1 VSAAKAEAGP
11 APVFSPKVIVGLIL
25 VGVFAFSA
33 FAVLFAYAPDLRSG
47 SDGGAHALSKS
58 AVGFAGAVVLF
69 QAEGMPTIVSR
80 SPARKAPAAA
90 LLILTPPP
98 ATDPKDLGATDGAPR
113 TLIVLPKWATVPDP
127 VHPGWVRKEGLFGAE
142 TPITGMLVSIAGQS
156 RLEHRAGSS
165 KPRLR
170 GGQGVFARETALPLG
185 RIDSL
190 QTISGKDW
198 LPVLVDETGR
208 MVLAQSR
215 PRPAVYVLSD
225 PDILNTQGLRSRNNA
240 RAASVI
246 IETLK
251 GEGGVV
257 FDVSLNGFARGR
269 SLLRTMLEPPLLGAT
284 LCAFAAA
291 ILTGLH
297 ALARF
302 GPAARRGRAIA
313 LGKAALVDN
322 SAGLV
327 RMTRKEPSLLPA
339 YAELTQALAARS
351 VGGHAG
357 LEVESRTSW
366 LARLA
371 RLRRTALDLEQLVVE
386 AGRARSRADT
396 LGTARRLHHW
406 RLEVTRERE

>member
-1 VSAAKAEAGP
+1 
-11 APVFSPKVIVGLIL
+11 VILGLIL

-58 AVGFAGAVVLF
+58 AVGFAGAAVLF
-69 QAEGMPTIVSR
+69 EAEGMPTVVSR
-80 SPARKAPAAA
+80 SPARTAPAGA
-90 LLILTPPP
+90 LLVLTPPP
-98 ATDPKDLGATDGAPR
+98 TTDAKDLGAFDGGPR

-127 VHPGWVRKEGLFGAE
+127 VHQGWVRKAALIGAE
-142 TPITGMLVSIAGQS
+142 APVTGMLAGIAGRS
-156 RLEHRAGSS
+156 RLEHRAGPSR
-165 KPRLR
+165 PRLR
-170 GGQGVFARETALPLG
+170 GGQGVFAPETALPLG
-185 RIDSL
+185 RIDGL
-190 QTISGKDW
+190 QTIAGEGW
-198 LPVLVDETGR
+198 LPVLVDEQGR

-215 PRPAVYVLSD
+215 AKPAVYVLAD
-225 PDILNTQGLRSRNNA
+225 PDILNTQGLRSLDNA

-246 IETLK
+246 VETLK
-251 GEGGVV
+251 GDGGVV

-269 SLLRTMLEPPLLGAT
+269 SLLRTMLEPPLVGAT
-284 LCAFAAA
+284 LCALAAA
-291 ILTGLH
+291 VLAGLH

-313 LGKAALVDN
+313 LGKTALVDN

-339 YAELTQALAARS
+339 YAELTQALAAKAA
-351 VGGHAG
+351 GGHAG
-357 LEVESRTSW
+357 LAVESRTSW
-366 LARLA
+366 LASLA
-371 RLRRTALDLEQLVVE
+371 LLRRTSLDLEQLVDE

-396 LGTARRLHHW
+396 LAAARKLHHW